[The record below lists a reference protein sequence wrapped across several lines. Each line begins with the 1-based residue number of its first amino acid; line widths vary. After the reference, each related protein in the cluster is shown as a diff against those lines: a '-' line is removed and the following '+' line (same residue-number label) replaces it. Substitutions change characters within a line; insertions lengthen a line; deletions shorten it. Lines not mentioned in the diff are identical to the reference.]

1 MDDNPSGSEKRRIT
15 MTMKQIRKM
24 SGKDID
30 RKIGFAKWV
39 MSRGQFNGV
48 KEDLIRMEEDLARRK
63 S

>member
-1 MDDNPSGSEKRRIT
+1 